1 MSTRPDFV
9 FFLPS
14 ARNGGAERVITTVAQ
29 RLGSRGYEVSL
40 LLAESDGNQFAD
52 EFSELTVQGFEVDR
66 LSYCVIPLTRYLQQ
80 VNPRVVVST
89 VYLSNILVALAH
101 FISRSDA
108 RLVLRIANTPS
119 IHLASRSP
127 RHVLGRNLLP
137 FAYNQADAIIAISQ
151 GVRNDIINSFS
162 ADEKKISVIY
172 NPVDIDSIDQ
182 QVDVHSSHTWFDE
195 KNNIDVIVGM
205 GRLTTQKDFWTLLRA
220 FATVRERRPNTR
232 LAIFGEGEQEQ
243 KLVELSEALGIS
255 DHIQFFGYVNNPFR
269 YLARADL
276 FVLSSAWEGF
286 GNVLTE
292 ALACGCPI
300 VSTDCPSGPREILQD
315 GEYGIIVP
323 VGDADEMAIAIIQS
337 LDTDIMIKKLRE
349 RAQDFSVETIVDEYE
364 AVLTSNSKTRVQ

>member
-1 MSTRPDFV
+1 
-9 FFLPS
+9 
-14 ARNGGAERVITTVAQ
+14 
-29 RLGSRGYEVSL
+29 
-40 LLAESDGNQFAD
+40 
-52 EFSELTVQGFEVDR
+52 
-66 LSYCVIPLTRYLQQ
+66 
-80 VNPRVVVST
+80 
-89 VYLSNILVALAH
+89 
-101 FISRSDA
+101 
-108 RLVLRIANTPS
+108 
-119 IHLASRSP
+119 
-127 RHVLGRNLLP
+127 
-137 FAYNQADAIIAISQ
+137 
-151 GVRNDIINSFS
+151 
-162 ADEKKISVIY
+162 
-172 NPVDIDSIDQ
+172 
-182 QVDVHSSHTWFDE
+182 
-195 KNNIDVIVGM
+195 
-205 GRLTTQKDFWTLLRA
+205 LLRA

-292 ALACGCPI
+292 ALACRCPI

-323 VGDADEMAIAIIQS
+323 VGDADGMATAIIQS
-337 LDTDIMIKKLRE
+337 LDTDVMIKKLRE